1 MQSSRSE
8 TFAEV
13 FRNPTVLAMIGSV
26 GVHGVLVLF
35 SAMKP
40 ADSLPAPLRVI
51 SLDPSS
57 TTTDLN
63 ALLTPSNTL
72 PVPNSLPPINFGDV
86 PELSALP
93 DLSKFRS
100 PSQSVFLGSNPS
112 AIDFGKLS
120 IANPPQKSILGAQG
134 RVYGLNLPK
143 SPSQGGAN
151 ASQSPFGGIL
161 SSGQLS
167 GVPQPDYSRYALS
180 PNPTP
185 PNLAPSSSP
194 IGSASALSTP
204 YEPFS
209 PSAAATPP
217 ATPNPATSG
226 NNAAPVRASYTGWLA
241 AQSQAFGK
249 PISTQPGPRLTA
261 EYPSSACSSKVQG
274 SAIIAAVF
282 GPDGSIAK
290 GDSVIQV
297 LQSAETLALNRAA
310 IAAVESYRLP
320 TPSGIP
326 QAFNFT
332 VDIPYSEAIC
342 KADSSSSPESSTKPG
357 SSLKESPKPT
367 SAPTGSP
374 SPASKEDI
382 LDRLTPK
389 TPTSSS
395 PLKTPL
401 PTVSKPQTQTS
412 QFSVSPPQATSN
424 FSQAQSPEP
433 LPTPSIAVPEGAS
446 TSP

>member
-8 TFAEV
+8 TFTEV
-13 FRNPTVLAMIGSV
+13 FRNPTALAMIGSV

-51 SLDPSS
+51 SLDPGSS
-57 TTTDLN
+57 TTDLN
-63 ALLTPSNTL
+63 ALLAPNNSL
-72 PVPNSLPPINFGDV
+72 PVPNALPPINLGDV

-93 DLSKFRS
+93 DISKFRN
-100 PSQSVFLGSNPS
+100 PSQSVFLGSDPS

-120 IANPPQKSILGAQG
+120 IANPPQKSVLGAQG
-134 RVYGLNLPK
+134 RVYGLSLPK
-143 SPSQGGAN
+143 IPRQGGAN
-151 ASQSPFGGIL
+151 SSLSPL
-161 SSGQLS
+161 ERTPSSGQLS
-167 GVPQPDYSRYALS
+167 GVPLPDYSKYTVI
-180 PNPTP
+180 PNQAP
-185 PNLAPSSSP
+185 PNLNPGSNQLSS
-194 IGSASALSTP
+194 GSALTTP

-209 PSAAATPP
+209 ASPSPSVSPDPAA
-217 ATPNPATSG
+217 SG

-241 AQSQAFGK
+241 AQSQAFGQ

-261 EYPSSACSSKVQG
+261 EYPASACNSKVQG

-282 GPDGSIAK
+282 GPDGAIAK
-290 GDSVIQV
+290 SDSAIQV

-332 VDIPYSEAIC
+332 VDIPYSDAVCRGESTPANSV
-342 KADSSSSPESSTKPG
+342 KPSP
-357 SSLKESPKPT
+357 SLKETLQPT
-367 SAPTGSP
+367 STPTVSP

-382 LDRLTPK
+382 LNRLTSK
-389 TPTSSS
+389 T
-395 PLKTPL
+395 
-401 PTVSKPQTQTS
+401 PTVSKPQNSQVPVAPSQTTS
-412 QFSVSPPQATSN
+412 TFSEANSS
-424 FSQAQSPEP
+424 EP
-433 LPTPSIAVPEGAS
+433 LPTPSIAIPEDA
-446 TSP
+446 PKLP